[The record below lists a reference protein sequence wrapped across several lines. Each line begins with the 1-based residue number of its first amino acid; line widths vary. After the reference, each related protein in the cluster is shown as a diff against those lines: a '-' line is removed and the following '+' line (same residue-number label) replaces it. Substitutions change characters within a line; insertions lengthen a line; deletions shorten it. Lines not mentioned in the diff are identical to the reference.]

1 MPLKKSTYKKP
12 REQINS
18 YEESTWLGNDKPF
31 FENQHCAVFYDKYPV
46 VPGHLLFI
54 PKKNDP
60 ATVAEAYKL
69 AYYCGEE
76 WMKEEKI
83 DGFNVGQN
91 RGPAAGQTIYWP
103 HIHFIPRHDGDSTEE
118 QHNGIRNAPP
128 NGNHIKAY

>member
-1 MPLKKSTYKKP
+1 MPSKKSTYKKP

-60 ATVAEAYKL
+60 DTVAEAYKL

-76 WMKEEKI
+76 WMKEKKLM
-83 DGFNVGQN
+83 V
-91 RGPAAGQTIYWP
+91 
-103 HIHFIPRHDGDSTEE
+103 SM
-118 QHNGIRNAPP
+118 
-128 NGNHIKAY
+128 